1 MQKSSIVDFSLVSGI
16 LGLSIATKLL
26 YVILYDHKITGF
38 VKARKTFP
46 RMQLTGQMKIDKEKQ

>member
-1 MQKSSIVDFSLVSGI
+1 MDFSLVSGI

-46 RMQLTGQMKIDKEKQ
+46 KMQLTGQIKIDKEKQ

>member
-38 VKARKTFP
+38 VKARKHFP
-46 RMQLTGQMKIDKEKQ
+46 ECNSQGK

>member
-16 LGLSIATKLL
+16 LGLSIATKRL